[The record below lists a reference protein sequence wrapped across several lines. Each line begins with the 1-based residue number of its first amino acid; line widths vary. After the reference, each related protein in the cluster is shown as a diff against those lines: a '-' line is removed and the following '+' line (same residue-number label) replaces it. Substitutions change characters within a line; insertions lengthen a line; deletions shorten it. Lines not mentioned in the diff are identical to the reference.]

1 MNDRHGTAATLI
13 DAGRELFS
21 THGYDGT
28 SIRALTTLAGVNLG
42 AVTYHFG
49 SKEAL
54 YEAVA
59 AAVVRPLRDVVT
71 GIAALGTP
79 PLERL
84 DTLVR
89 GVLRHLHDHP
99 ELPRFMI
106 QLLASDRPVPAAAG
120 QFLRDN
126 MGAVAGVIAEGQQ
139 LGAIRPGNP
148 RLMALSI
155 LGPSIWVAASRRVLA
170 AALSLNQDDE
180 QARAELADAFAR
192 FVRGGLVPAAEEGA

>member
-1 MNDRHGTAATLI
+1 MKDTSDTAEALVN
-13 DAGRELFS
+13 AGRELFS

-28 SIRALTTLAGVNLG
+28 SIRALTSRAGVNLG

-59 AAVVRPLRDVVT
+59 ESVLTPLRALVT
-71 GIAALGTP
+71 RIAELDAP

-84 DTLVR
+84 DALVR
-89 GVLRHLHDHP
+89 GLLRHLHDHP

-106 QLLASDRPVPAAAG
+106 QQLASDRSVPAAIG
-120 QFLRDN
+120 EILRYN
-126 MGAVAGVIAEGQQ
+126 ISTVAGVIAEGQRV
-139 LGAIRPGNP
+139 GHIRTGDP

-155 LGPSIWVAASRRVLA
+155 VGPSIWVAASRRVLA
-170 AALSLNQDDE
+170 AAFQLNQEDE
-180 QARAELADAFAR
+180 QARAALADAFAR
-192 FVRGGLVPAAEEGA
+192 FVRGGLLPVAEEGP